1 MRQNIITDQH
11 GGAFKTKK
19 HCKTESLPHLSIQVR
34 AYEKEKKMNQKNNWL
49 TWWTLLII
57 LSVILAA
64 CAPAVTPT
72 AAPAATDAPA
82 QPAATEAPVQPAATE
97 APAQPA
103 ATEAPTQ
110 PTAEPAEEQIVL
122 KVMDN
127 WGAQVDAKGP
137 PLQSIFEDFMKAYP
151 NIKIEEEVFADT
163 DIPTKVSTAFLAGEE
178 PDIVFQNYPYLTK
191 DWLKDG
197 ITIPVTDLMEQWGL
211 KDGFKDEALAQYTD
225 ETGAL
230 VAFPLEG
237 FTWPVWYNMK
247 IMKEAGVDQ
256 IPTTIDELI
265 AASEKI
271 RAAGYQ
277 PLVIAGADWPGQGFF
292 NVVNSATMTNE
303 EFGEVYSKGGFSESE
318 SFVKSVELFV
328 KLRDAGVFADDS
340 EGLDASAM
348 VQQFYTE
355 KAAMAHLGSW
365 SFSEAPP
372 EMVDDIIVS
381 GFPIPE
387 DSPWEKPILL
397 AGYIGKG
404 VWITRN
410 GAKKLDAVEKF
421 IKFFFQPEMIDRFV
435 ETAGMTSPLKKT
447 EVDESKL
454 NPLYV
459 QTLNWGDSVNYVDAV
474 DSYIPV
480 TAWEDLTNITKE
492 AFIPG
497 TTVQQIL
504 DALDAAWKRILQ

>member
-1 MRQNIITDQH
+1 M
-11 GGAFKTKK
+11 
-19 HCKTESLPHLSIQVR
+19 PYLSIQVR
-34 AYEKEKKMNQKNNWL
+34 VYEKEKKMNQKNNRL
-49 TWWTLLII
+49 TWCTLLII

-64 CAPAVTPT
+64 CAPAVSPT
-72 AAPAATDAPA
+72 AL
-82 QPAATEAPVQPAATE
+82 PAATE

-103 ATEAPTQ
+103 VTEAPAQPVATEAPAQPEVTEAPVQ

-122 KVMDN
+122 NVMDN

-137 PLQSIFEDFMKAYP
+137 PLQSIYEDFMKAYP
-151 NIKIEEEVFADT
+151 NIKIQEEVFADT

-178 PDIVFQNYPYLTK
+178 PDIILQNYPYMTK

-197 ITIPVTDLMEQWGL
+197 ITIPVTDLIVEWGL
-211 KDGFKDEALAQYTD
+211 KDGFREEALAQYTD
-225 ETGAL
+225 ENGDI

-247 IMKEAGVDQ
+247 IFKEAGIDRV
-256 IPTTIDELI
+256 PTTIDELI
-265 AASEKI
+265 AASDKI

-303 EFGEVYSKGGFSESE
+303 EFGKVYSQGGFSESE

-348 VQQFYTE
+348 VQQFYSE

-372 EMVDDIIVS
+372 EMLDHIIVS

-387 DSPWEKPILL
+387 DSPWEKPILP
-397 AGYIGKG
+397 AGFIGKG

-410 GAKKLDAVEKF
+410 GAKKIDAVEKF
-421 IKFFFQPEMIDRFV
+421 VKFFFQPEMIDRFV
-435 ETAGMTSPLKKT
+435 EVAGMTSPLKVT
-447 EVDESKL
+447 LVDESKL

-459 QTLNWGDSVNYVDAV
+459 QTLKWGDSVNYIDAV
-474 DSYIPV
+474 DLYIPV

-497 TTVQQIL
+497 TTVQQIV
-504 DALDAAWKRILQ
+504 DALDAAWKRILE